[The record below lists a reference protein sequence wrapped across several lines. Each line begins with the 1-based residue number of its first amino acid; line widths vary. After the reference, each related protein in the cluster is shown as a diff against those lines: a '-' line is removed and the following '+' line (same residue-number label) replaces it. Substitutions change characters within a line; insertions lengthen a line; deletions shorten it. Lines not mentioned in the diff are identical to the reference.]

1 MTDAAR
7 PSRVP
12 RRRAHWPNRR
22 VVLTILGAAL
32 LAALAA
38 GSWASVSEGHL
49 APADWRSLIVGGL
62 ARGSVYAI
70 IAVGYTL
77 VYGILFIINF
87 AHGEVFMAGAFSTLF
102 VAQGLEE
109 AGFLNTRPIISIGI
123 LFASSM
129 LISMLV
135 AIALERIAYR
145 PLRDRPRLM
154 TLITA
159 IGASLFLQYTFLGL
173 FGASS
178 VAYPE
183 IDVLR
188 GDLFGGFISRKQLVV
203 VVGAAILMVVLYL
216 FIGRTKT
223 GRAMRAVGEDRE
235 TAALMGIDVERVTL
249 NTFAIGGLLAG
260 AAGILFVFLFN
271 QARFYMGLVP
281 GIKAFTA
288 AVLGGIGSVLGA
300 GVGGLTL
307 GLIESVGPALF
318 LSGTGIPSPNQ
329 LQPVISFGILVF
341 VLIFRPSGIFGS
353 PSPEG
358 P

>member
-1 MTDAAR
+1 
-7 PSRVP
+7 
-12 RRRAHWPNRR
+12 
-22 VVLTILGAAL
+22 VLGTAL
-32 LAALAA
+32 LAILVA
-38 GSWASVSEGHL
+38 GSWATLSEGRFG
-49 APADWRSLIVGGL
+49 PSEWRSLIVGGL

-102 VAQGLEE
+102 VAQGLHE
-109 AGFLNTRPIISIGI
+109 AGFLNTRPIISVGI

-135 AIALERIAYR
+135 ALALERVAYR
-145 PLRDRPRLM
+145 PLRNSPRLM
-154 TLITA
+154 SLISA
-159 IGASLFLQYTFLGL
+159 IGASLFIQYTFLGL

-183 IDVLR
+183 IDILR
-188 GDLFGGFISRKQLVV
+188 GDAFGGFISRKQLVV
-203 VVGAAILMVVLYL
+203 VIGAAILMVVLYL
-216 FIGRTKT
+216 FIERTRI

-235 TAALMGIDVERVTL
+235 AAALMGIDVDRVTVH
-249 NTFAIGGLLAG
+249 TFAIGGLLAG

-288 AVLGGIGSVLGA
+288 AVLGGIGNVLGA
-300 GVGGLTL
+300 GIGGLTL
-307 GLIESVGPALF
+307 GLVESVGPALF
-318 LSGTGIPSPNQ
+318 LSGTSVPSPNQ
-329 LQPVISFGILVF
+329 LQPVISFGILVC
-341 VLIFRPSGIFGS
+341 VLIFRPTGLLGS
-353 PSPEG
+353 AATEG